1 MGQENNPRKSPLRV
15 RRASKQ
21 EFSRVLNL
29 LRVNFEGRLDQIE
42 DRLDAL
48 ENKPKRK
55 RSKKKEAPEKEEEE

>member
-29 LRVNFEGRLDQIE
+29 LRVSFEGRMDKIE

-55 RSKKKEAPEKEEEE
+55 RSKKKESETSEEE